1 MYKKDLIRK
10 TLDERFTREEE
21 ISSKSSFSNSSL
33 SGSSSITTLKPI
45 KTFLDAFILSLAI
58 SVVRGQTMTTKTSNQ
73 RHATIAHEWLLKS
86 VEIILSSRRGRSL
99 VEKTKKQ
106 KKKKKKTATN
116 NSWWFNLRPN
126 FLENEAETEI
136 EEEEDEIDEDSE
148 RYGMH
153 EEEEGEEENEASLIR
168 NKLEPWRFNDN
179 ELGFNPTPL
188 ILDIFHCCQDEKDP
202 KRDEEEAFL
211 VERWVLSVD
220 PLNAPDASCVSNP
233 SYETSVLYK
242 KAVIQTRVLISL
254 LRSLPAHRLERRA
267 RLKLRADAGEMF
279 HKIYASTS
287 IDCKPKNMTG
297 ENFVWRTFM
306 FSKIET
312 KVGQMHARCFFLDE
326 HSLNE
331 SRKAPGVSLKN
342 KDAAASASV
351 EPLLSP
357 RAASASDVG
366 ASRKVEYK
374 KDVQQKTKVKGLLT
388 AELLQ
393 AKCEDRSGGNGEIDV
408 VASRKNKPP
417 KNDVAINSSSAPSNL
432 FGREYESPNPI
443 FQSSPYGSPGVRLE
457 PPEQQPLTFV
467 SPRIATFSSNVGGKK
482 IFARQNENEE
492 LFALDEDVS
501 ATASF
506 EKTNNNN
513 NNNNNNNSNGSNT
526 DMEIGALVRLLKD
539 APGLCPLGSVDTFED
554 AQERLETFKSSL
566 DFLK

>member
-1 MYKKDLIRK
+1 
-10 TLDERFTREEE
+10 
-21 ISSKSSFSNSSL
+21 
-33 SGSSSITTLKPI
+33 
-45 KTFLDAFILSLAI
+45 
-58 SVVRGQTMTTKTSNQ
+58 MTTKTSNQ

-482 IFARQNENEE
+482 SFARQNENEE

-506 EKTNNNN
+506 EKTNN

-554 AQERLETFKSSL
+554 AQERLETFKSSI
-566 DFLK
+566 DF